1 MRRKHT
7 FEQFQ
12 GIAQQIRGAMHRR
25 LELLHRLDPFPLL
38 LERLK
43 PAVLFFQNGLF
54 GIEHQAVRRIHA
66 LAPLFRGPTVTEAYF
81 DVQ

>member
-1 MRRKHT
+1 MRRNHT

-12 GIAQQIRGAMHRR
+12 GIAQQIRGAVHRR
-25 LELLHRLDPFPLL
+25 LELLHRLDPFSLF

-43 PAVLFFQNGLF
+43 TAVLFLQNGLF

-66 LAPLFRGPTVTEAYF
+66 LPPCSLGQP
-81 DVQ
+81 